1 MSGRLKDKVAIVT
14 GSGQGIGRAVAVAM
28 AREGARVVTNNRKPG
43 TPGGDAE
50 TTASEIRDMGG
61 QAVPFFGDISD
72 FEEARKLIQTAVDN
86 LGRVDILANNAGVG
100 AANMVW
106 DMTEEEWDE
115 VINVSLKGSF
125 NCMRHASGL
134 MVQQKW
140 GRIINTTS
148 IAWLGTAGRCSYNAA
163 KSGIVGLTRGVARE
177 VGGYGVT
184 CNAYVPWAA
193 TRLSASPEAK
203 AIYKKRYE
211 MGVWTRE
218 QYEAAMNMS
227 GPETVAPLLVYLCT
241 DEAADING
249 QVFDVSGNSVA
260 IYSEPVKKK
269 SILKEEGLWTIE
281 ELIELV
287 PEVLLEGYKNPA
299 PVK

>member
-287 PEVLLEGYKNPA
+287 PGVLLEGYKNPA
-299 PVK
+299 PAK